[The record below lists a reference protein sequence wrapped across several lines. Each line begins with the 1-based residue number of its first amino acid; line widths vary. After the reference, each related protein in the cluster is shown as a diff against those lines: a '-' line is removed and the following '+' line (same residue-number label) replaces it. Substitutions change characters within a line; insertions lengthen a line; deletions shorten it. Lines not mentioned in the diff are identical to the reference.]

1 MTVDPTRID
10 IPVYDGID
18 ELDAVGPLE
27 VLRSAVAA
35 GADLDIRLVT
45 RLPARQVTGTFGLR
59 LEPDGV
65 FEPGAAG
72 VVILPGGGWATKAD
86 RGTWGEVR
94 RGDLLP
100 LLAACAEAGALMAS
114 VCTGAMLLAHAGVIG
129 ERPATTHHAAREDLF
144 ATGARVL
151 DERVVDDGDLVTAAG
166 VTSGIDLALHLVER
180 IVGPAAADAAA
191 RRMEHTRVP
200 AYMADGIS

>member
-1 MTVDPTRID
+1 MDPTRID

-27 VLRSAVAA
+27 VLRSAVAE

-45 RLPARQVTGTFGLR
+45 RVPARQVTGTFGLR

-72 VVILPGGGWATKAD
+72 VVIVPGGGWATRAD
-86 RGTWGEVR
+86 RGTWGEVQ

-100 LLAACAEAGALMAS
+100 MLAACAEAGALMAS

-129 ERPATTHHAAREDLF
+129 ERPATTHAAARRQLF
-144 ATGARVL
+144 DTGAQVL
-151 DERVVDDGDLVTAAG
+151 DERVVDAGDLVTAAG
-166 VTSGIDLALHLVER
+166 VTSGIDLALHLLER
-180 IVGPAAADAAA
+180 LVGSEAADRAAH
-191 RRMEHTRVP
+191 RMEHTRVP
-200 AYMADGIS
+200 AFVVGAS

>member
-1 MTVDPTRID
+1 MDPTRID
-10 IPVYDGID
+10 IPIYDGID

-35 GADLDIRLVT
+35 GADLDVRLVT
-45 RLPARQVTGTFGLR
+45 RTPTRMVTGTFGLR

-65 FEPGAAG
+65 FAPGEAG
-72 VVILPGGGWATKAD
+72 VVVVPGGGWATKAD

-100 LLAACAEAGALMAS
+100 LLAACADAGALMAS

-129 ERPATTHHAAREDLF
+129 NRPATTHQAARADLF
-144 ATGARVL
+144 ATGAQVL
-151 DERVVDDGDLVTAAG
+151 DERVVDDGDLITAAG
-166 VTSGIDLALHLVER
+166 VTSGLDLALRLVER
-180 IVGPAAADAAA
+180 LVDPEAAEVAAT
-191 RRMEHTRVP
+191 RMEHPRVATYIVAP
-200 AYMADGIS
+200 T

>member
-1 MTVDPTRID
+1 MDPTRID
-10 IPVYDGID
+10 IPIYDGID

-45 RLPARQVTGTFGLR
+45 RTPARLITGTFGLR

-65 FEPGAAG
+65 FEPGQAG
-72 VVILPGGGWATKAD
+72 VVVVPGGGWATRAE
-86 RGTWGEVR
+86 RGTWGEVK

-100 LLAACAEAGALMAS
+100 LLADCAEAGALMAS

-129 ERPATTHHAAREDLF
+129 NRPATTHQAARADLF
-144 ATGARVL
+144 ATGAQVL
-151 DERVVDDGDLVTAAG
+151 DERVVDDGDLITAAG
-166 VTSGIDLALHLVER
+166 VTSGLDLALRLVER
-180 IVGPAAADAAA
+180 LVGPEAAETAAV
-191 RRMEHTRVP
+191 RMEHPRIATHVVG
-200 AYMADGIS
+200 AS